1 MSKIVAQD
9 YMIDITCR
17 MDNTRLDKIVL
28 TDINKTGGLHVRNI
42 QRSKDYA
49 KIKH

>member
-9 YMIDITCR
+9 YMIDVTCR
-17 MDNTRLDKIVL
+17 MDSTSLDKIVS
-28 TDINKTGGLHVRNI
+28 TNINKTGGLPIRNI
-42 QRSKDYA
+42 QKSKDYA